1 MIYAET
7 EEQVVYL
14 IMTSITYLSEE
25 VLWRSPR
32 QEVFSQFLLEVFM
45 DHHTQRTLT
54 WTSACIKTCQRQLE
68 PMRVIQRSSEPHWR
82 LDPLGSVHR
91 TYEPCWR
98 NRVSADHLGVHR
110 TCRLQLLHHDLS

>member
-7 EEQVVYL
+7 EEQVMYL
-14 IMTSITYLSEE
+14 IMTFIIYFSEE

-32 QEVFSQFLLEVFM
+32 QEVFLQFLLEVFM

>member
-1 MIYAET
+1 MIYVEA
-7 EEQVVYL
+7 EEQVVYF
-14 IMTSITYLSEE
+14 IMTLITYFSEE

-32 QEVFSQFLLEVFM
+32 QEVFLQFLLEVFM